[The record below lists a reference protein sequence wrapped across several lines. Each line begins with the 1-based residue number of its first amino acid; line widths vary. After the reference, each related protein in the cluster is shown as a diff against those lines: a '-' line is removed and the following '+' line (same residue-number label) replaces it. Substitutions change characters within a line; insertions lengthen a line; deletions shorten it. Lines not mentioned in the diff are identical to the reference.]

1 MRDLKIELNMF
12 FLFTYLYT
20 PGHFHEF
27 SEYFKNNGVVIYFGD
42 LSFKMPL
49 SKIIGL
55 AMALREFWHF

>member
-27 SEYFKNNGVVIYFGD
+27 SEYFKNNGVVVIYFGD

-55 AMALREFWHF
+55 AMALREF